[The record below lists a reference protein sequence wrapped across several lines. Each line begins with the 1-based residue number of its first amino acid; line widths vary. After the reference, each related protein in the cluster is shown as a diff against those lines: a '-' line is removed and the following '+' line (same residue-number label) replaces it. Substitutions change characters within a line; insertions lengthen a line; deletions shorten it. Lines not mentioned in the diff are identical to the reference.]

1 MLVFFGCGLRAC
13 LCRALSLIVLRV
25 ATVAVARRFA
35 TVRLASAQTVDDMQ
49 MMNHFLLL
57 PKGRKYML
65 VFD

>member
-1 MLVFFGCGLRAC
+1 
-13 LCRALSLIVLRV
+13 VLRV